1 MTILMSLRSAGLRAT
16 PQRQFVLEA
25 LEDLQH
31 ATPAEIATAV
41 RQHAPSINHST
52 IYRTLDHLEE
62 AGIVSR
68 AILLGTVPHY
78 FLHGRGL
85 HLVCTTCSF
94 IECVPATALKS
105 SAKTVH
111 EQHGFAVDPADIVL
125 RGACALCLN
134 APEAVTVAS
143 RVA

>member
-1 MTILMSLRSAGLRAT
+1 MSLRSAGLRAT

-25 LEDLQH
+25 LEVLQH
-31 ATPAEIATAV
+31 ATPTEIAAAIQ
-41 RQHAPSINHST
+41 QHAPSINHST

-94 IECVPATALKS
+94 IECVSATAMKA
-105 SAKTVH
+105 SATTVRN
-111 EQHGFAVDPADIVL
+111 QHGFAVDLADIVL
-125 RGACALCLN
+125 RGACALCQS
-134 APEAVTVAS
+134 APRAGATATA